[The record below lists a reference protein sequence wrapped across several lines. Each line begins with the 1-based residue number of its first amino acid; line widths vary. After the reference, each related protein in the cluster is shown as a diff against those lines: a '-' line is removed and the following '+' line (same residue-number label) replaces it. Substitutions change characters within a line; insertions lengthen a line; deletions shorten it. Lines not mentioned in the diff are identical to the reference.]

1 MAEEIKQVEKKA
13 AGETKSVK
21 GAWDVKY
28 RWTFRTDLMDR
39 YVAGLKEKKLWGT
52 RCPKCGRVYAPPK
65 DLCGKC
71 YEVIEDNWVEVKDQG
86 ELVTYTVGYTS
97 ITGQP
102 YPEPQITGTIRFEGS
117 DSWVLGP
124 VKGVKPEDIK
134 VGMKL
139 KVVWRAEPKG
149 QLSDIEYYAPA
160 E

>member
-1 MAEEIKQVEKKA
+1 MAEAFKQSAKKA
-13 AGETKSVK
+13 TGETKSVK

-28 RWTFRTDLMDR
+28 KWTFRTDLMDR

-71 YEVIEDNWVEVKDQG
+71 FEVIDQNWVEVKDRG
-86 ELVTYTVGYTS
+86 ELVNYTIGYTA

-117 DSWVLGP
+117 SSWVLGSI
-124 VKGVKPEDIK
+124 KGVKPEDVK

-149 QLSDIEYYAPA
+149 QLSDIENYAPA

>member
-1 MAEEIKQVEKKA
+1 MAEEEKKA

-28 RWTFRTDLMDR
+28 RWTFRQDLMDR

-52 RCPKCGRVYAPPK
+52 KCHRCGRVYVPPK
-65 DLCGKC
+65 DICGKC
-71 YEVIEDNWVEVKDQG
+71 FEEIDENWVEVKDRA

-102 YPEPQITGTIRFEGS
+102 YPEPQITGTVRFEGS
-117 DSWVLGP
+117 DSWALGP
-124 VKGVKPEDIK
+124 IRGLKPEDIK

-139 KVVWRAEPKG
+139 KVVWREETKG
-149 QLSDIEYYAPA
+149 QLSDIEHYAPA